1 MLVAEHISKSYPTPS
16 GPLVVLED
24 VHLTLEPGQSVAI
37 MGPSGSGKSTLLNI
51 LGALDQP
58 TSGRV
63 CLDGIDYALLGDG
76 GLAKLRNQQLGFLFQ
91 EHHLLP
97 QCTVLENVLI
107 PFLAFGRASSADIA
121 RAKALL
127 ERVGLADRMNHF
139 PGELSG
145 GERQRAALVRALVV
159 RPKVLL
165 ADEPTGN
172 LDAKSAS
179 QVVRLMLDL
188 QRELGSILVV
198 VTHSPYVA
206 GCMGQIFE
214 LHSGTLVQ
222 KEIRSE
228 VPLDPNVRLQ

>member
-1 MLVAEHISKSYPTPS
+1 MLVAEDVCKSYSTPS

-24 VHLTLEPGQSVAI
+24 VNLVVKPGQSVAI

-51 LGALDQP
+51 LGALDRP

-63 CLDGIDYALLGDG
+63 SLEGVDYAHLDDR

-107 PFLAFGRASSADIA
+107 PFLAFGRPSPADVA

-172 LDAKSAS
+172 LDAESAS

-188 QRELGSILVV
+188 QKELGSILVV

-206 GCMGQIFE
+206 GCMGQVFE
-214 LHSGTLVQ
+214 LRMGTLVQ
-222 KEIRSE
+222 KEIRSDTSFDPD
-228 VPLDPNVRLQ
+228 VPL